1 MNAIINT
8 MLLRLQ
14 EVPGVLTCRHRFI
27 SVPKGWLDSWIAAY
41 IADVELEGLLQ
52 VPNRDLDS
60 QRWWRDG
67 GGRRTHSTCP
77 TMS

>member
-14 EVPGVLTCRHRFI
+14 EVSGVLTCRHRFI
-27 SVPKGWLDSWIAAY
+27 SVPKGGLDSWIAAY
-41 IADVELEGLLQ
+41 IVDAELEGLLR
-52 VPNRDLDS
+52 VPNIDLDS

-67 GGRRTHSTCP
+67 GRRRTHSTCP